1 MTIGSLDDLR
11 QPDDRT
17 LNFTPLGL
25 GRMSAEDAAEFQQQ
39 VVEAFDL
46 ADAVG
51 DLTRRSFERLRT
63 VFAYG
68 ILCYEMYTL
77 VNDHA
82 LLVIEQALRERFME
96 FHAGVVTF
104 VDPQNVEHPLQVA
117 SYDEVFDFASGH
129 RKWKLRIGTG
139 PDRMP
144 FNGML
149 TDLRRWARALG
160 LLRGQRA
167 RSIEGALTRLRNYAA
182 HGTYQLLG
190 PVDAARTLSDLRE
203 IINQLW
209 GQPTPGGH
217 LYPVR
222 VYRQVLAIA
231 WPREGAGFAV
241 APAEELR
248 EPLDPDDTWEYAI
261 VRAVHEPMSRDWQEE
276 LDRFDSL
283 YEVTAYPADLLWGP
297 GRRADAV
304 TWLDSA
310 DPQPDAVDF
319 VDRDFVIRHHAAR
332 LYMPMR
338 PETAAALNGTDQ
350 EGMWYLVRADHPNDT
365 FNHVRNQILGTACQD
380 PDPTG
385 ACRTCHA
392 QGIRSGS
399 FADIIGGQ
407 STMATAAKPDFG
419 VHSQSFRSA
428 YRRHYDVT

>member
-1 MTIGSLDDLR
+1 
-11 QPDDRT
+11 
-17 LNFTPLGL
+17 
-25 GRMSAEDAAEFQQQ
+25 
-39 VVEAFDL
+39 
-46 ADAVG
+46 
-51 DLTRRSFERLRT
+51 
-63 VFAYG
+63 
-68 ILCYEMYTL
+68 
-77 VNDHA
+77 
-82 LLVIEQALRERFME
+82 
-96 FHAGVVTF
+96 
-104 VDPQNVEHPLQVA
+104 
-117 SYDEVFDFASGH
+117 VFDFASGH

-139 PDRMP
+139 PDKMP

-167 RSIEGALTRLRNYAA
+167 RSIEGALTHLRNYAA

-209 GQPTPGGH
+209 GQPTPRGH
-217 LYPVR
+217 LYPVQ

-248 EPLDPDDTWEYAI
+248 EPLDSDDTWEYAI

-304 TWLDSA
+304 AWLNSA
-310 DPQPDAVDF
+310 DPQPDTVDF

-338 PETAAALNGTDQ
+338 PETAATLNGTDQ
-350 EGMWYLVRADHPNDT
+350 EGVWHLVRADHPNDA

-380 PDPTG
+380 PDPTAPAARATPTASDPGRLRILWVANQPWPPQQSRTLERTASRSDLRIVAITTSRSTDYGIAGRSRCEGQRSYSRAG
-385 ACRTCHA
+385 AKHRDHDSL
-392 QGIRSGS
+392 RL
-399 FADIIGGQ
+399 
-407 STMATAAKPDFG
+407 
-419 VHSQSFRSA
+419 
-428 YRRHYDVT
+428 